1 MEARKDDISMTDNLN
16 NNKGDIGT
24 SSDDLV
30 ARHLNSLIQIGKQ
43 KGFEVDKNVDVGAG
57 LIDIV

>member
-1 MEARKDDISMTDNLN
+1 MMTDNLN

-57 LIDIV
+57 LIDVV